1 MTEATPVYEVERD
14 RACPFCGGDPEI
26 DTNQYYR
33 SLSTGEIGSRVVI
46 YCTNCDAEIGF
57 CTEDAPDVDPT
68 LLLHDVLGKW
78 NNRPDPWRYPPDM
91 PEEGQLI
98 VSTYKN
104 PAAASESKPGISM
117 YTREYQRKYCH
128 PIVRWMPIPE
138 VNSDD

>member
-91 PEEGQLI
+91 PEEGQRILHTYVRDGI
-98 VSTYKN
+98 ESNPMVSTYTK
-104 PAAASESKPGISM
+104 AAEKHL
-117 YTREYQRKYCH
+117 H
-128 PIVRWMPIPE
+128 PMGRWMAVPMVE
-138 VNSDD
+138 